1 MYSLILRSLCLGGL
15 VVLPTLIAFAQTA
28 SKPTLVVYSV
38 KRPPGRTFLASAFR
52 ISRKCVERR
61 GQIFHYCAIMAY
73 SQADCRN
80 NRYHWRDNYIRDKR
94 NRDLAM
100 D

>member
-38 KRPPGRTFLASAFR
+38 KRPPGRTFLAGAFR
-52 ISRKCVERR
+52 ISRECVERR

-73 SQADCRN
+73 RQADCRN
-80 NRYHWRDNYIRDKR
+80 SDYYIRDKR